1 MCGITGW
8 VDFSRDM
15 TREREVIDAMTETMA
30 CRGPDASGVWSDR
43 NVALG
48 HRRLAVIDIP
58 GGCQPMSV
66 STPDG
71 DVVMVY
77 SGEAYNFKELREE
90 LIQAGEKFETASDTE
105 VVLRGYLHWGD
116 ALADRLNGM
125 YAFAIWDSRDRKL
138 VMIRDRMGIK
148 PFYFYR
154 TADGVLF
161 GSEPKAILANPL
173 AECVVDLNGLREMLV
188 PVKTPRHA
196 VWKGMQEVV
205 PGTIVTVDERGVR
218 ERTYWRLESR
228 LHTGDRETTVAQV
241 RALLDD
247 IVRRQLV
254 ADVPECVL
262 LSGGLD
268 SSAITALSARE
279 LSTPVRTFAVDFV
292 EQAQNFKPSDMRP
305 TMDAPY
311 VHDVA
316 KHVGS
321 DHTDIVL
328 DHTQLAD
335 LDLRRK
341 VVRARDLPMGMG
353 DMDESLYLLFKAIRQ
368 QSTVALSGESAD
380 EIFGGY
386 RQFHD
391 PAVQQTDAFPWIAI
405 GDSVIPHMRGA
416 GANQRGLPGSAA
428 RRGRLVR
435 LMFSVRSSDMFTPAL
450 RSAVDLDTYLQ
461 DRYTEAVNEVTRL
474 YEEDDFTHRMRVM
487 SYLHLTRFVRILL
500 DRKDRMSMA
509 VGLEVRVPFCDH
521 RLVEYVYNTPWSL
534 KTYDGRE
541 KSLLRG
547 AVRDVLPESV
557 VKRVKSPYPSTSDP
571 QYSAEIQSQAKDLLG
586 TGDDVLFTLIDRAAL
601 EQLTQLDPATL
612 LPVQRTRIERILDL
626 SVWIEMYR
634 PDLAW

>member
-8 VDFSRDM
+8 VDFSQDL
-15 TREREVIDAMTETMA
+15 TRQRPLIEAMTATMA
-30 CRGPDASGVWSDR
+30 CRGPDASGIWSQR
-43 NVALG
+43 NAALG
-48 HRRLAVIDIP
+48 HRRLAVIDLP
-58 GGCQPMSV
+58 GGAQPMSV
-66 STPDG
+66 STPRG
-71 DVVMVY
+71 DVAMVY
-77 SGEAYNFKELREE
+77 SGEAYNFTELREE
-90 LIQAGEKFETASDTE
+90 LAAKGEKFQTSSDTE
-105 VVLRGYLHWGD
+105 VVLRGYLQWGE

-125 YAFAIWDSRDRKL
+125 YAFAIWDSRERKL

-154 TADGVLF
+154 TPHGVLF

-173 AECVVDLNGLREMLV
+173 AKRIVDVDGLRELLV

-196 VWKGMQEVV
+196 VWKGMQEVE
-205 PGTIVTVDERGVR
+205 PGTIVIVDERGVR
-218 ERTYWRLESR
+218 EHTYWRLESKV
-228 LHTGDRETTVAQV
+228 HTDDRDTTVARV
-241 RALLDD
+241 RELLDD

-268 SSAITALSARE
+268 SSIITALSARE
-279 LSTPVRTFAVDFV
+279 LNMPVRTFAVDFV
-292 EQAQNFKPSDMRP
+292 NQADHFRANELRP
-305 TMDAPY
+305 TLDAPY
-311 VHDVA
+311 VHEVA

-328 DHTQLAD
+328 DHNQLAD
-335 LDLRRK
+335 MDIRRK
-341 VVRARDLPMGMG
+341 VVAARDIPTGLG
-353 DMDESLYLLFKAIRQ
+353 DMDASLYLLFKAIRQ

-391 PAVQQTDAFPWIAI
+391 SVVQQTDAFPWIAI
-405 GDSVIPHMRGA
+405 GDGIVDTSGQV
-416 GANQRGLPGSAA
+416 
-428 RRGRLVR
+428 
-435 LMFSVRSSDMFTPAL
+435 FTPAL
-450 RSAVDLDTYLQ
+450 RSAVDLDTYMQ
-461 DRYTEAVNEVTRL
+461 DRYTEAVAEVARL
-474 YEEDDFTHRMRVM
+474 DDEDDFSYRMRVM

-547 AVRDVLPESV
+547 AACDVLPESV
-557 VKRVKSPYPSTSDP
+557 VQRVKSPYPSTSDP
-571 QYSAEIQSQAKDLLG
+571 QYGAAIQALAKDLSG
-586 TGDDVLFTLIDRAAL
+586 TGDDVLFALVDRAAL
-601 EQLTQLDPATL
+601 EHLTRPDPNTL
-612 LPVQRTRIERILDL
+612 QPIDKARIERILDL
-626 SVWIEMYR
+626 SVWIDMYR
-634 PDLAW
+634 PQIVF

>member
-8 VDFSRDM
+8 VDFSRDL
-15 TREREVIDAMTETMA
+15 TQERTTIDAMTLTMS
-30 CRGPDASGVWSDR
+30 CRGPDASGVWSDQ
-43 NVALG
+43 NAALG
-48 HRRLAVIDIP
+48 HRRLAVIDLP
-58 GGCQPMSV
+58 GGTQPMSV
-66 STPDG
+66 STPQG
-71 DVVMVY
+71 EVVMVY
-77 SGEAYNFKELREE
+77 SGEAYNFTELRDE
-90 LIQAGEKFETASDTE
+90 LIQKGHGFTTSSDTE
-105 VVLRGYLHWGD
+105 VVLRAYLEWGE
-116 ALADRLNGM
+116 ALAERLNGM
-125 YAFAIWDSRDRKL
+125 YAFAIWDTRERKL

-173 AECVVDLNGLREMLV
+173 AKRVVDVDGLREMLV
-188 PVKTPRHA
+188 PVKTPKHA
-196 VWKGMQEVV
+196 IWQGMAEVE
-205 PGTIVTVDERGVR
+205 PGTIVTVDEHGVR
-218 ERTYWRLESR
+218 ERTYWRLESK
-228 LHTGDRETTVAQV
+228 LHTDDRDTTVARV
-241 RALLDD
+241 RDLLDD

-279 LSTPVRTFAVDFV
+279 LRIPVRTFAVDFV
-292 EQAQNFKPSDMRP
+292 DQATNFTPNALRP
-305 TMDAPY
+305 TMDTPY

-328 DHTQLAD
+328 DHNQLAD
-335 LDLRRK
+335 LDIRRK
-341 VVRARDLPMGMG
+341 VVGARDLPTGIG
-353 DMDESLYLLFKAIRQ
+353 DMDASLYLLFKAIRE

-391 PAVQQTDAFPWIAI
+391 PIVQQTDAFPWIAI
-405 GDSVIPHMRGA
+405 GDAIIDTTGEV
-416 GANQRGLPGSAA
+416 
-428 RRGRLVR
+428 
-435 LMFSVRSSDMFTPAL
+435 FTPTL
-450 RSAVDLDTYLQ
+450 RKAVDLDTYMH
-461 DRYTEAVNEVTRL
+461 DRYTQAVREVERL
-474 YEEDDFTHRMRVM
+474 DGDDDFTHRMRVM

-521 RLVEYVYNTPWSL
+521 RLVEYVYNTPWAL

-547 AVRDVLPESV
+547 AARDVLPESV
-557 VKRVKSPYPSTSDP
+557 VNRVKSPYPSTSDP
-571 QYSAEIQSQAKDLLG
+571 QYGAAIQAHAKDLLG
-586 TGDDVLFTLIDRAAL
+586 AGDDVLFGLIDRSAL
-601 EQLTQLDPATL
+601 EHLTLVDPAMMQPL
-612 LPVQRTRIERILDL
+612 DRARIERILDL
-626 SVWIEMYR
+626 AVWLDMYR
-634 PDLAW
+634 PDVVF